1 MRTLLILLT
10 AALLRFG
17 GAAWEVRFHPDEAWF
32 ATFARTAAVHGTW
45 MLPGALDKTPLA
57 IYAQALSMHLFA
69 VETTPAG
76 ILDLDIYRG
85 EWAARLPSALAG
97 IVTVAAISALGRR
110 LGGRRAGDLAGLIA
124 ALSPYGIAYS
134 ASGFTDGLM
143 AMCIA
148 VGLAAARPTLRGGAW
163 SGVFVGLAFACKQQ
177 GLYAVPFCIAL
188 LAAGRSGIRD
198 RIGVFALTLFV
209 TVGAVLLWDAAR
221 SAETGWAS
229 VFAQAAANNDPER
242 FFPALDELIPRL
254 ETWLTF
260 APYLIAASPIWIA
273 LVALAQPR
281 LRRRDWALLLLILGY
296 LVVHWLLRFNLY
308 DRYLLPLLPITA
320 ALIGVMLARARRPIS
335 IAFAALLIAGGIT
348 AYRGDIPIGAAA
360 SALRDD
366 GRSYAGIDQVAAYLD
381 SRALGAII
389 YDRWLGWS
397 LDYYLGAWSDKR
409 RVYFPTPDALAAGA
423 AAQPDP
429 APRYF
434 VAPTDVDAAPYLSA
448 LERAGF
454 RKHLAFAQGDFVVYE
469 LIRETP

>member
-10 AALLRFG
+10 AALLRFS
-17 GAAWEVRFHPDEAWF
+17 GAAWDVRFHPDEAWF
-32 ATFARTAAVHGTW
+32 ATFARNAAVHGAWT
-45 MLPGALDKTPLA
+45 LPGALDKTPLA

-69 VETTPAG
+69 VESTPAG

-97 IVTVAAISALGRR
+97 IVTVAAIIALGRR

-134 ASGFTDGLM
+134 ASAFTDGMM

-163 SGVFVGLAFACKQQ
+163 AGIFIGVAFACKQQ

-188 LAAGRSGIRD
+188 LAARRSGLRGRVIA
-198 RIGVFALTLFV
+198 FALTLA
-209 TVGAVLLWDAAR
+209 AVIGVVLIWDAAR
-221 SAETGWAS
+221 SAETGWTS

-242 FFPALDELIPRL
+242 FFPASDELIPRL
-254 ETWLTF
+254 SSWLTF

-273 LVALAQPR
+273 LVALARPR
-281 LRRRDWALLLLILGY
+281 LIRLEWTLLLLILGY
-296 LVVHWLLRFNLY
+296 LVVHWLVRFNLY
-308 DRYLLPLLPITA
+308 DRYLLPLLPIAA
-320 ALIGVMLARARRPIS
+320 ALIGVTLARARRPI
-335 IAFAALLIAGGIT
+335 IIVFAALLLVGGIT
-348 AYRGDIPIGAAA
+348 AYRGDIPIGAEA
-360 SALRDD
+360 SAQRDD
-366 GRSYAGIDQVAAYLD
+366 GRSYAGIDQVAAWLD

-389 YDRWLGWS
+389 YDRWLGWA

-409 RVYFPTPDALAAGA
+409 RVYYPTPDALASGA

-434 VAPTDVDAAPYLSA
+434 VAPTDVDAAPYLDA
-448 LERAGF
+448 LRGAGF
-454 RKHLAFAQGDFVVYE
+454 RGRLAFAQGDFVVYE
-469 LIRETP
+469 LIRVMP